1 MSHSEARDDDP
12 DPISTRARGL
22 FDSYLGIGWV
32 ILGILWGSSCA
43 FERIAERPSSAAGN
57 AGAILEALAI
67 SLAFAMTGEALA
79 IAGRLVESAI
89 RARSQRAMRSH
100 EAMLALAT
108 RAVSAFERLADV
120 LELRPIAEAPQKSPD
135 ADRSRFLAEI
145 GQATRTG
152 DWSAV
157 ESLLDEFDDR
167 FPDDPAG
174 AGLRERL
181 EAGRR
186 EQMLGHLGQIDAAR
200 QVNDAERVLELYR
213 TVESSLEFDRRG
225 ELERELSRWFLQLIH
240 RRLRIVPIQADVVR
254 LATEVAV
261 TFGATG
267 EGASLRASLPM
278 LRRSV
283 GLCPRCA
290 QPYTGTAAAC
300 PKCLGAAGG
309 PAPGRPDSEP
319 GSDADDP
326 QFEPGPTTGDRQD
339 AGWMRYDEDD
349 RGDQDPPA

>member
-1 MSHSEARDDDP
+1 MAHSEARDDDP
-12 DPISTRARGL
+12 NPISIRAPAL
-22 FDSYLGIGWV
+22 CDSYLGIGWV
-32 ILGILWGSSCA
+32 ILGVLWGSSCA
-43 FERIAERPSSAAGN
+43 FERIAERPSSAPGT

-67 SLAFAMTGEALA
+67 TLVFAVTGRVVA

-89 RARSQRAMRSH
+89 RARSQRAMRSQ
-100 EAMLALAT
+100 EAILALAT
-108 RAVSAFERLADV
+108 RAVSAFENLVED
-120 LELRPIAEAPQKSPD
+120 LERRPIVDAPQGPLD

-145 GQATRTG
+145 GQAARTG

-157 ESLLDEFDDR
+157 ESLLDEFDAC
-167 FPDDPAG
+167 FPGDPAG

-181 EAGRR
+181 DAGRR
-186 EQMLGHLGQIDAAR
+186 EQMLGHLAQIDAAR

-225 ELERELSRWFLQLIH
+225 ELERELSQWFLHLIH
-240 RRLRIVPIQADVVR
+240 RRLHIVPIQADVVR

-261 TFGATG
+261 TFGGTG

-290 QPYTGTAAAC
+290 QPYRGTAAAC

-319 GSDADDP
+319 GSDPDDP
-326 QFEPGPTTGDRQD
+326 QFERGPITDDGQD

-349 RGDQDPPA
+349 RDDQDPPA